1 MLIVD
6 ALNVEEN
13 QNHVKQ
19 QKNKEKV
26 QQFSFLNSSKGKKQR
41 KTNKTSE
48 PKKYIYDNTGRSP
61 PIAPSAPGSR
71 RLLASAV
78 VYPPARCIRRNCP
91 SNLGNPQKERNAIL
105 YTLI

>member
-48 PKKYIYDNTGRSP
+48 PKKYI
-61 PIAPSAPGSR
+61 
-71 RLLASAV
+71 
-78 VYPPARCIRRNCP
+78 
-91 SNLGNPQKERNAIL
+91 
-105 YTLI
+105 

>member
-19 QKNKEKV
+19 QKNNEKV
-26 QQFSFLNSSKGKKQR
+26 QQFSFLNSSKGK
-41 KTNKTSE
+41 NKEKPTKHQNK
-48 PKKYIYDNTGRSP
+48 KKYINDNTGRSP